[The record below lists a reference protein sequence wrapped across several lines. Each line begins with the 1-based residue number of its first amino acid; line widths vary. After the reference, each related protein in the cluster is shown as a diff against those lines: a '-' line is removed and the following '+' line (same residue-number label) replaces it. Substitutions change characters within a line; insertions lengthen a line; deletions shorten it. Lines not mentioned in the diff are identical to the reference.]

1 MKINLKEILIIFVLA
16 VLVTGG
22 SLVYINRVGT
32 GCIGQDL
39 VYRGFPRPFY
49 VEYRHNPART
59 SGHPCG
65 WISGELSQSFWID
78 LFFWFLFVFGSW
90 QLIKFVRAR
99 IKK

>member
-1 MKINLKEILIIFVLA
+1 MKKKEVGIIFLLA

-49 VEYRHNPART
+49 IEYRHNPART
-59 SGHPCG
+59 SGYPCG
-65 WISGELSQSFWID
+65 WISEKFSRAVWID
-78 LFFWFLFVFGSW
+78 ILFWFLVLAAGW
-90 QLIKFVRAR
+90 WVAKR
-99 IKK
+99 IKKW